1 MIVKRTRLLSIL
13 PVLFILSGMFA
24 ANAQAG
30 GHVDV
35 LTVGGVIDPWVA
47 NYIQRGI
54 GLAESDGAEAL
65 VIVLNTPGGALEPM
79 QDITTRMLNAR
90 VPVVVFVYPS
100 GAWAASAGTF
110 ITLAANIAA
119 MAPGTAIGAAHPV
132 TQSGQDIQGTEGT
145 KVTNFSTSLLQSIA
159 QQRGRNA
166 DWAAKAVQDSVSATA
181 QEALDQNVIDLLA
194 NNLND
199 LMNQIDGRT
208 VETAA
213 GQITLHTQRVGLTY
227 VNMNLVER
235 FFHTLVDPNVAL
247 VLLVVGLIGIA
258 VELYNPGAIVPAVI
272 GGICLVLAFISFGSL
287 PVNWGGAVL
296 VVLSIVAFIVD
307 VKVNSVVLT
316 VGGLAMFVL
325 GALLLFAQ
333 TTPQSPVLP
342 AGRVSPYV
350 IAALGGTLVAFFAFA
365 LSAVVRGRRYPVMS
379 GREALIGATGIARS
393 DLDPTG
399 TVHVSGEI
407 WTAIA
412 QGGAIREGESVRV
425 LAVEGLRLRV
435 VAQEENDGTHI

>member
-1 MIVKRTRLLSIL
+1 
-13 PVLFILSGMFA
+13 
-24 ANAQAG
+24 
-30 GHVDV
+30 
-35 LTVGGVIDPWVA
+35 
-47 NYIQRGI
+47 
-54 GLAESDGAEAL
+54 
-65 VIVLNTPGGALEPM
+65 
-79 QDITTRMLNAR
+79 
-90 VPVVVFVYPS
+90 
-100 GAWAASAGTF
+100 
-110 ITLAANIAA
+110 
-119 MAPGTAIGAAHPV
+119 
-132 TQSGQDIQGTEGT
+132 
-145 KVTNFSTSLLQSIA
+145 
-159 QQRGRNA
+159 
-166 DWAAKAVQDSVSATA
+166 
-181 QEALDQNVIDLLA
+181 
-194 NNLND
+194 
-199 LMNQIDGRT
+199 
-208 VETAA
+208 
-213 GQITLHTQRVGLTY
+213 
-227 VNMNLVER
+227 
-235 FFHTLVDPNVAL
+235 VAL

-342 AGRVSPYV
+342 AVRVSPYV

-365 LSAVVRGRRYPVMS
+365 LSAVVRGHRYPVVS
-379 GREALIGATGIARS
+379 GREALIGATGVARS

-399 TVHVSGEI
+399 TVHVRGEM

-412 QGGAIREGESVRV
+412 QGKAIREGESVRV